1 MPDKDRAVA
10 ITIDKS
16 LIQEET
22 EEEIKTRVPGTF
34 SDNIRFLWIKKD
46 NCEEIN
52 NAKTIL
58 TSLNENSTYMLY
70 DRFGNIAENISGKQL
85 YEAHYDP
92 VSEKNISDKDRVTL
106 VQDMNTLGYE
116 FVQVEGYS
124 DDFLMWKS
132 KGEVDTKNA
141 FGFDGWEAVR
151 EFVNNVHTLMNNYT
165 VQVLQDRINKDY
177 SVIDYGSFDDREIQ
191 TAIKNYSQQKAKNN
205 DITYTKAQTEYDKSE
220 PDNSIN
226 IENPILASFYDK
238 YNQNIKNS

>member
-70 DRFGNIAENISGKQL
+70 DRFGNIAENIRLLRQQSLLRLSRLLNRLFLKLFLL
-85 YEAHYDP
+85 Y
-92 VSEKNISDKDRVTL
+92 
-106 VQDMNTLGYE
+106 
-116 FVQVEGYS
+116 
-124 DDFLMWKS
+124 
-132 KGEVDTKNA
+132 
-141 FGFDGWEAVR
+141 
-151 EFVNNVHTLMNNYT
+151 
-165 VQVLQDRINKDY
+165 
-177 SVIDYGSFDDREIQ
+177 
-191 TAIKNYSQQKAKNN
+191 
-205 DITYTKAQTEYDKSE
+205 
-220 PDNSIN
+220 
-226 IENPILASFYDK
+226 
-238 YNQNIKNS
+238 

>member
-92 VSEKNISDKDRVTL
+92 VSEKI
-106 VQDMNTLGYE
+106 YP
-116 FVQVEGYS
+116 
-124 DDFLMWKS
+124 
-132 KGEVDTKNA
+132 
-141 FGFDGWEAVR
+141 
-151 EFVNNVHTLMNNYT
+151 
-165 VQVLQDRINKDY
+165 
-177 SVIDYGSFDDREIQ
+177 
-191 TAIKNYSQQKAKNN
+191 IK
-205 DITYTKAQTEYDKSE
+205 
-220 PDNSIN
+220 
-226 IENPILASFYDK
+226 IELHLFKI
-238 YNQNIKNS
+238 